1 MSEAIAEIKRMH
13 DAYVRGTGLNI
24 ALDMKREMD
33 WYRAY
38 ERGIRAEGIVMVI
51 DWMKQ
56 RMRKQLAVRSF
67 NFRTFVGNVD
77 FLEEDIAAAQSE
89 ARIRRPH
96 VNRASVLQATGR
108 PPAAEPPPSRSA
120 GEIVASSTFLS
131 KLEEFKKQ
139 EGL

>member
-1 MSEAIAEIKRMH
+1 
-13 DAYVRGTGLNI
+13 
-24 ALDMKREMD
+24 
-33 WYRAY
+33 
-38 ERGIRAEGIVMVI
+38 MVI
-51 DWMKQ
+51 EWMHQ
-56 RMRKQLAVRSF
+56 RRKKQLAVRSF
-67 NFRTFVGNVD
+67 VFRRFVGDVD
-77 FLEEDIAAAQSE
+77 YLEEDIATAKSE

-96 VNRASVLQATGR
+96 ANRAAVLQATGR